1 MNHRCRAI
9 GSIKGGA
16 LRCRHPRSPA
26 PVRCLPVSEFRF
38 TCGARQGLLRRL
50 LLLAALWMVCVG
62 TALAQDED
70 TVLEAAQTQ
79 LDSMQ
84 KVLTQAE
91 AGMEKSDTDQLRKL
105 ADDVTGAQRQAQ
117 DLARSLDPPLKE
129 LSVRLAGLG
138 EEQKTD
144 PPDLRDHRRALTR
157 ERNGLDA
164 ELKRANLL
172 ALDAKDLADRLEGER
187 AQRFSEKL
195 SARAA
200 SPLSPALWNE
210 IAQQWPD
217 DRTRLQA
224 LSDNAVQALRTGTA
238 TNGVAGPAIGTLAA
252 LMLAF
257 PLRIFLRHLGRRYA
271 ASRAPVGRLRR
282 SGLALWFLL
291 VGTLTLGMAA
301 GALAESVRALSELPT
316 DLEQLLSAFVVISC
330 VAAFVGSLSASLLM
344 KHQPTWRLFP
354 LDDATVDRLRVHCLA
369 TAAVSWFSGMAISI
383 NDVARSSS
391 ALTIATDAVAALLY
405 AGLILSALA
414 GLTLSLRAHA
424 ANVGAADADSSAP
437 PPVVSR
443 GGGYIVLI
451 RLLGHLAVI
460 FALVAALFGY
470 INLALFVEQQIIWI
484 TLVCSVLA
492 LLVMFADDLTTW
504 VFKPESRFSRA
515 LSHALSVGSGRL
527 VQVGLLISAAVR
539 VLLVLLGIAA
549 LVTPYGANLA
559 AVTGWVE
566 NVSHGIAI
574 GKELVIT
581 PGDVARALCVF
592 LLGMGLVHIVQ
603 RWLLNTYLPKTELDA
618 GARNSISTAARYLG
632 WLIVAVWG
640 LTALGLDLRRLAL
653 VLSALSV
660 GIGFGLQAITQNFVS
675 GLILLAERPVKI
687 GDWVRIGDQEGDV
700 RKISVRA
707 TEIQVGDRST
717 LIVPNSELITKSVR
731 NMTLSNPMGRV
742 QLQFSVPLETN
753 VAKVRDVLLALFAE
767 HEKVLA
773 EPAPSVFID
782 SLAGGHVNFNSFA
795 YVRSP
800 RDSYGVR
807 SELFFALLQRME
819 TAGIALQSPQEIR
832 FSRAGTA
839 VARDAGD
846 GAPVSE
852 D

>member
-1 MNHRCRAI
+1 MAI

-16 LRCRHPRSPA
+16 LRCRHPRLPA

-50 LLLAALWMVCVG
+50 LLLAALWMVCIG
-62 TALAQDED
+62 TAVAQDED
-70 TVLEAAQTQ
+70 TVLETAQTQ

-117 DLARSLDPPLKE
+117 DLARSLEPPLKE

-144 PPDLRDHRRALTR
+144 PPDLRDQRRALTR

-210 IAQQWPD
+210 IAQEWPD

-224 LSDNAVQALRTGTA
+224 LSDKAVQAVSTGTA
-238 TNGVAGPAIGTLAA
+238 TNGIAGLVIGTLAA

-271 ASRAPVGRLRR
+271 ASRAPGGRLRR
-282 SGLALWFLL
+282 SGLLL

-301 GALAESVRALSELPT
+301 WALAESVRALSELPT
-316 DLEQLLSAFVVISC
+316 DLEQLLSTFVVISC
-330 VAAFVGSLSASLLM
+330 VSAFVGSLSASLLM

-369 TAAVSWFSGMAISI
+369 TAAVSWFSGMAIRI
-383 NDVARSSS
+383 NDVARSSG

-515 LSHALSVGSGRL
+515 LSHALNVGSGRL

-559 AVTGWVE
+559 AVTGWLE

-603 RWLLNTYLPKTELDA
+603 KWLLNTYLPKTELDA
-618 GARNSISTAARYLG
+618 GARNSISTVARYLG

-640 LTALGLDLRRLAL
+640 LTALGLDLKRLAL

-700 RKISVRA
+700 RRISVPA

-742 QLQFSVPLETN
+742 QLQFSVPLETD
-753 VAKVRDVLLALFAE
+753 VAKVRDMLLALFAE

-795 YVRSP
+795 YVSSP

-807 SELFFALLQRME
+807 SQLFFALLQRMA
-819 TAGIALQSPQEIR
+819 TVGIALQSPQEIR
-832 FSRAGTA
+832 FSRAGAA
-839 VARDAGD
+839 VAREAGE
-846 GAPVSE
+846 GAPAS
-852 D
+852 DD